1 MRTLIDLKT
10 NVVYDHLDLATK
22 RFIVEQG
29 GTRSGKTYNI
39 LIWIIFNYCL
49 RNKKKIVTICRKHG
63 PSLRGSSMRD
73 FFTLLQENNL
83 YSEALHSKS
92 TNEYRLNGNLV
103 EFVSLDEPQKIRGR
117 KRDLLFLNEGNELTY
132 EDFFQLNIR
141 TTDRII
147 IDYNPSDEYHW
158 LYEQVIPRSDCE
170 FFITT
175 YKDNPFLD
183 QNLIDEI
190 ERLKDLDDN
199 YWKVY
204 GLGQR
209 GSNVAQVFQFDTI
222 QKVPENARFLSYGLD
237 WGYSNDPTACVKVWL
252 LDDTIYIEEIMYMTG
267 CTNVEIVNI
276 LKSKGVDPRD
286 RIFADSAEPKSI
298 QEVHRMGLNVH
309 PSAKG
314 NDSVNISIDLL
325 KRYRLVWT
333 NSSINGIKEMRNYKW
348 MQDKDGRMQ
357 NRPVDAFNHAID
369 ALRYAVFNVLSRPN
383 FGKYSVS

>member
-49 RNKKKIVTICRKHG
+49 NNTGKIVTICRKHG
-63 PSLRGSSMRD
+63 PSLRGSAMRD
-73 FFTLLQENNL
+73 FFTLLQEHGM
-83 YSEALHSKS
+83 YSELLHSKS
-92 TNEYRLNGNLV
+92 TNEYRHNGNLV

-117 KRDLLFLNEGNELTY
+117 KRDLLFINEGNELSY

-147 IDYNPSDEYHW
+147 VDYNPSDEYHW
-158 LYEQVIPRSDCE
+158 LYEQVIPRDDCE
-170 FFITT
+170 FHITT

-183 QNLIDEI
+183 QNLIAEI

-209 GSNVAQVFQFDTI
+209 GTNVAQVFQFDTI
-222 QKVPENARFLSYGLD
+222 AKVPDQAKFLSYGLD
-237 WGYSNDPTACVKVWL
+237 WGYSNDPTACVRVSL
-252 LDDTIYIEEIMYMTG
+252 LDDTLYCEEIMYMTG
-267 CTNVEIVNI
+267 CTNKEIANI
-276 LKSKGVDPRD
+276 LKTKGIDARDP
-286 RIFADSAEPKSI
+286 IFADSAEPKSI
-298 QEVHRMGLNVH
+298 EEVHRMGFNIK

-333 NSSINGIKEMRNYKW
+333 NGSVNGIKEMRNYKW
-348 MQDKDGRMQ
+348 MQDKDGRLQ
-357 NRPVDAFNHAID
+357 NRPVDAFNHLID
-369 ALRYAVFNVLSRPN
+369 ALRYAAFNTLSRPN
-383 FGKYSVS
+383 FGKYAVK